1 MVGSRSDG
9 PVPPGDAAAASDPSV
24 RRAGSMTLG
33 AHLSELR
40 TRLSRAV
47 IAIVAMTGVAWAFY
61 PRLFDIIKAPIEG
74 VVFEAQAQ
82 GLDVR
87 LVLTGVTDPFLLQL
101 QVSAVAGLILA
112 TPVWSYQVWRFIAP
126 GLHRHERTWA
136 YAFAAMA
143 APLFIAGALTAYY
156 VMPFGLA
163 LLFGFTPEGVGN
175 YVPVNRYLAFFLRLI
190 LVFGF
195 GYLTP
200 VLLLLLNAAGIVSGR
215 ALARWWRI
223 ILLSVLAFAAIATPT
238 GDPFNMLLLAGPML
252 LIIFTAVGLA
262 VLNDRRRDRRR
273 AAEEEADPL
282 PA

>member
-1 MVGSRSDG
+1 MVGSPSDG

-190 LVFGF
+190 LVFGL